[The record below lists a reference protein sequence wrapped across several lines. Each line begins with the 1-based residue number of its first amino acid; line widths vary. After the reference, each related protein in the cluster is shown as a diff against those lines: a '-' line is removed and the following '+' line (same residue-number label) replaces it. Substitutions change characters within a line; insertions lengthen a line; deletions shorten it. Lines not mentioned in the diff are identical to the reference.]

1 MGKAAP
7 WMSVGRGY
15 PILAAAFIAVLLFL
29 SGCASSSKPE
39 PQPVTPVRGPG
50 DIPIPAGFQKV
61 EKNSVLITIGG
72 FEAGLVVYQGER
84 EPAWVVDFYRET
96 LPLDGWTLV
105 ASFISNDSILVFTKE
120 HQACVIRVSG
130 SDSSSRL
137 ELRIGSAEL
146 PSGRPPQSSQP
157 ARPRN

>member
-1 MGKAAP
+1 MSMG
-7 WMSVGRGY
+7 RRY
-15 PILAAAFIAVLLFL
+15 PILAAALSAVLLFL
-29 SGCASSSKPE
+29 SGCAPSSPPE
-39 PQPVTPVRGPG
+39 TQPATPVRGPG
-50 DIPIPAGFQKV
+50 DIPIPADFQKV
-61 EKNSVLITIGG
+61 EKNAVLITIGG

-96 LPLDGWTLV
+96 LPQDGWTLV

-146 PSGRPPQSSQP
+146 PSGSPPQSSQP
-157 ARPRN
+157 ARPSY